1 MLLARSLRSV
11 LREGLSRAFIVT
23 EARRWRTGAYR
34 RRTPPHEY
42 NTSTPSTRIS
52 TPPARHRRKCSTRD
66 NVSLSPTASRRYV
79 HLDAIEATPS
89 QERRTRDDA
98 HSTEQNRCAR
108 PSDTTVRAVG
118 RLQAAQG
125 FSSGDILTCFIAA
138 PRSASARSFASMA
151 RHSSADVAFSRSL
164 ASAIISAWSWRSLR
178 DWRSSSIVLP
188 PTRPDAQERPAALYV
203 FFAFCSA

>member
-1 MLLARSLRSV
+1 MLLRRRRSPLSV
-11 LREGLSRAFIVT
+11 LASRVDGVLSRV
-23 EARRWRTGAYR
+23 
-34 RRTPPHEY
+34 
-42 NTSTPSTRIS
+42 
-52 TPPARHRRKCSTRD
+52 
-66 NVSLSPTASRRYV
+66 SRRYV

-89 QERRTRDDA
+89 QERRTPEDA

-108 PSDTTVRAVG
+108 PSDTTIRAVG

-188 PTRPDAQERPAALYV
+188 HTRPDAQDRLAALYC
-203 FFAFCSA
+203 FFAFVSA